1 MNSLKAL
8 PALLLSASLFSP
20 SAVAVLVPQPLGM
33 YVEAVKGE
41 VLLSDSTIDSAEL
54 LAHEQRVQEVVK
66 RQVTLGAYHESLS
79 ETWLDLAHDAVRLE
93 QPESAARFFQQ
104 GLHNLRLNAGLTT
117 EGQVE
122 ALSDW
127 IGVLRRLGDS
137 DALGEQLRYRYRIT
151 GFGMSDWTE
160 ETLGYALEYFDNQLA
175 RFATTDWLANESAV
189 LRFERHLKGV
199 TERSCEGEKSSA
211 AWCGA
216 LVKRRLHMLYLI
228 AFAVEPFVEDREVRG
243 SLPSKFLA
251 DRSVYDDQLVALER
265 NAYQSGVRILE
276 DAIDLAEGQVDLE
289 LALADWRWYFGRRG
303 AARDIYREL
312 HHSNPGMFRTPKP
325 LPNGLTGSVVSRADD
340 DALVSTYRFTVTER
354 GRAKDFSL
362 VSPKVE
368 GSDANRI
375 RKALR
380 DMRFRPSL
388 DSEGEVKEHELTGQ
402 YRFLR

>member
-1 MNSLKAL
+1 MNSPKAL
-8 PALLLSASLFSP
+8 LALLISTSLFSP
-20 SAVAVLVPQPLGM
+20 SVVAVLVPQPIGM

-41 VLLSDSTIDSAEL
+41 AVPRDSIIESAEL

-66 RQVTLGAYHESLS
+66 LQVTLGAYDESLS
-79 ETWLDLAHDAVRLE
+79 ERWLDLAHEAFRLE
-93 QPESAARFFQQ
+93 QSESAARFFQQ

-117 EGQVE
+117 DGQVE

-127 IGVLRRLGDS
+127 IRVLRRLGDS
-137 DALGEQLRYRYRIT
+137 DAVGEQLKYRYRIT
-151 GFGMSDWTE
+151 GFGVSDWTE

-175 RFATTDWLANESAV
+175 RFATADWLANESAV
-189 LRFERHLKGV
+189 LRFERHLKDV
-199 TERSCEGEKSSA
+199 TERSCEGEKPSASS
-211 AWCGA
+211 CGA
-216 LVKRRLHMLYLI
+216 LVKRRLHLLYLI
-228 AFAVEPFVEDREVRG
+228 AFAVEPFIEDREVRG

-265 NAYQSGVRILE
+265 NAYPSGVRMLE
-276 DAIDLAEGQVDLE
+276 DAIELAEGQVDLE

-312 HHSNPGMFRTPKP
+312 HHSNPGLFQTPKP
-325 LPNGLTGSVVSRADD
+325 LPYGLTGSVVSRADA

-362 VSPKVE
+362 LSPKVE

-388 DSEGEVKEHELTGQ
+388 DAEGEVKAHELTGQ